1 MLYTERKN
9 LRVCRLFDASP
20 EVVLFCATVFS
31 TCVAEPFIA
40 FQFVA
45 ARSANHQ
52 LPMHFFFIQTI
63 LL

>member
-20 EVVLFCATVFS
+20 EV
-31 TCVAEPFIA
+31 PFI
-40 FQFVA
+40 VG
-45 ARSANHQ
+45 SANHQ